1 VKAISGKQFC
11 RLPESRGWALKR
23 IDGSH
28 HIDAQVGHSAR
39 ISIPVH
45 GNTPLKLG
53 LQRALMNLANI
64 GESDL

>member
-1 VKAISGKQFC
+1 MKAISGKQLC
-11 RLPESRGWALKR
+11 RLLESRGWVLTR
-23 IDGSH
+23 INGSH
-28 HIDAQVGHSAR
+28 HIDAKAGHPAR

>member
-1 VKAISGKQFC
+1 MKAISGKQLC
-11 RLPESRGWALKR
+11 RLLESRDWVLKR
-23 IDGSH
+23 INGGH
-28 HIDAQVGHSAR
+28 HIDAKAGHPAR